1 MADDLETSMSH
12 CQWYWS
18 DNVGETRG
26 GNLKDLVVYFFREE
40 KSMIFFPLF
49 FSPMIELNLQL
60 FLISKPLHSDN
71 LTIMLIVIPFCYN
84 M

>member
-1 MADDLETSMSH
+1 MADDLETFMSH

-26 GNLKDLVVYFFREE
+26 GNLKDSVVYFFREE
-40 KSMIFFPLF
+40 KSIIFFPLF
-49 FSPMIELNLQL
+49 FSTMIELNLQL
-60 FLISKPLHSDN
+60 FLISKPLHSYN
-71 LTIMLIVIPFCYN
+71 LTIMLIVISFCYN